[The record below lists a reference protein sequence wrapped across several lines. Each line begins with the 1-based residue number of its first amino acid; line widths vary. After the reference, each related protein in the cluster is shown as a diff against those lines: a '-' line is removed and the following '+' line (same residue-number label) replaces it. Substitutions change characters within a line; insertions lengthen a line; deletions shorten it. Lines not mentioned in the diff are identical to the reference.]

1 MFKSHHFYRLTLIR
15 GVYVLCTYKT
25 LLKIYFRNGFIKSE
39 ANFYLLRLNSS
50 TLSLNL
56 YTEHRFCV
64 SFVRPSKAEIEA
76 TQQSFS
82 FCWNWWR
89 QFFSFAKCINNNKKC
104 KKLQK
109 KTSLSLLFR
118 WLPHD
123 KSFKETKTKISNNP
137 TTHKKLFLW
146 EILRAL
152 WFGYVM

>member
-89 QFFSFAKCINNNKKC
+89 QFFSFAKALTTTKNVKSYK
-104 KKLQK
+104 KKLRYRFCFVGCRMINLSKRQK
-109 KTSLSLLFR
+109 R
-118 WLPHD
+118 
-123 KSFKETKTKISNNP
+123 KSATTRQHTKNCFYEKYSV
-137 TTHKKLFLW
+137 LCGL
-146 EILRAL
+146 A
-152 WFGYVM
+152 M